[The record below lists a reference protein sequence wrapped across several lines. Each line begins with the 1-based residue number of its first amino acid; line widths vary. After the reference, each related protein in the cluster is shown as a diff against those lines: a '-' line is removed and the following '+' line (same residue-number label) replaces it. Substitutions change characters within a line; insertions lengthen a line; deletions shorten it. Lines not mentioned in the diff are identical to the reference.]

1 MASSAQGHQ
10 RIDEPLYSSRLMR
23 NYAEYIRKFHPNVNM
38 DDILRYAW
46 ITTYELEDQ
55 GHWFSQWQVDRFHE
69 RLKQITGDSK
79 ISRKVG
85 RYVTE
90 SNASGLLR
98 RYALSFMSPGAA
110 YWFVEKIAPHLTRA
124 HTFKSRKIG
133 PNKIE
138 VVATP
143 KPGVYERPYQCENRM
158 GMLEAMAKLFT
169 NKYAR
174 VDHPTC
180 LHAGHDRCRYVI
192 SWERSPSFV
201 WRSLRNRLI
210 LPSLLACFTLVF
222 FVSSMFW
229 TAVIFLFTSIL
240 LSISFYFEH
249 LDNRELSKNIEGQRD
264 AAELLLDQINIRY
277 NEAQLI
283 KEIGQATSMLMDT
296 EKLLKSVVEAIEN
309 RLDFDRGGIWLANQP
324 RTRLVYNVGFGYS
337 EEVEKLLKVTE
348 FRLDHTRSRGVAVQA
363 FRQQRPFLVND
374 IRQIERDLSE
384 KSLAFARKLGAKSF
398 ICVPIVY
405 ERESL
410 GILFVDN
417 VESKRPLSQSDISL
431 LTGVATQVAISLRN
445 AMSYQKLRKSE
456 EGERS
461 LRKLFEK
468 YVPAPIIRQY
478 LDSGEVDLFK
488 GEERSITA
496 MFLDIRGFTSSS
508 ESMEAGD
515 VVSFLNSYFEK
526 CSLIVTKKSGHINK
540 YTGDGFFA
548 VFGAPEPLEQHVIL
562 AFDAAKEIHSMS
574 KKFILEGKE
583 MKIGIGLHKGRAI
596 VGNIGSQTK
605 IEYTAIGDTVNTA
618 ARLQEVTKTYHEF
631 PIIMSRSVWE
641 ALVGHPD
648 HDTIVNLGEQKIR
661 GKKEKLE
668 AFGYFV
674 ETKHSR
680 PHNQGTGA
688 NVLALKKI
696 QTL

>member
-1 MASSAQGHQ
+1 MDPGTPGTK

-23 NYAEYIRKFHPNVNM
+23 NYAEYVKKFHPDVDM
-38 DDILRYAW
+38 DDILNYAW
-46 ITTYELEDQ
+46 MTTYELEDQ

-69 RLKQITGDSK
+69 RLAQITGDSK

-138 VVATP
+138 VVAIP
-143 KPGVYERPYQCENRM
+143 NRGVHEGPCQCENRI
-158 GMLEAMAKLFT
+158 GMLEAMSKLFT
-169 NKYAR
+169 KKYAR
-174 VDHPTC
+174 VEHPTC

-192 SWERSPSFV
+192 TWERSASFV
-201 WRSLRNRLI
+201 WRSLRNRLVI
-210 LPSLLACFTLVF
+210 PSLVACLALLF

-229 TAVIFLFTSIL
+229 TAMIFLFTSL
-240 LSISFYFEH
+240 LLTISFYFEH
-249 LDNRELSKNIEGQRD
+249 LDNRELTKNIEAQRD

-277 NEAQLI
+277 NESQLV

-296 EKLLKSVVEAIEN
+296 DELLKSVVAAIEK

-324 RTRLVYNVGFGYS
+324 RTRLVYHVGFGYS
-337 EEVEKLLKVTE
+337 EEVARLLEATE
-348 FRLDHTRSRGVAVQA
+348 FRLDYARSRGVAVQA

-374 IRQIERDLSE
+374 IRQIETDLSE

-417 VESKRPLSQSDISL
+417 VKSKRPFSQSDISL
-431 LTGVATQVAISLRN
+431 LTGVATQVAICLRN
-445 AMSYQKLRKSE
+445 ALSYQKLRESE

-468 YVPAPIIRQY
+468 YVPAPIIRRY
-478 LDSGEVDLFK
+478 SDSGEVDLFR
-488 GEERSITA
+488 GEEKAITA

-508 ESMEAGD
+508 ESMEAAD

-526 CSLIVTKKSGHINK
+526 CSLIITQKSGHINK

-548 VFGAPEPLEQHVIL
+548 VFGAPEPLKHHVIL

-574 KKFILEGKE
+574 KKFILEGKP
-583 MKIGIGLHKGRAI
+583 MKIGIGLHTGRAI

-618 ARLQEVTKTYHEF
+618 ARLQEVTKIYHEF

-641 ALVGHPD
+641 ALVHHPD
-648 HDTIVNLGEQKIR
+648 HGTIVNLGEQKIR

-668 AFGYFV
+668 AFGYLV
-674 ETKHSR
+674 ATRSR
-680 PHNQGTGA
+680 PHKQGAGA
-688 NVLALKKI
+688 NVVALKKI
-696 QTL
+696 RSM

>member
-1 MASSAQGHQ
+1 MESRTQGK

-23 NYAEYIRKFHPNVNM
+23 NYVEYVRKFHPDVNM
-38 DDILRYAW
+38 DEILRYAW

-69 RLKQITGDSK
+69 RLKQVTGDSK

-90 SNASGLLR
+90 SKASGHLR
-98 RYALSFMSPGAA
+98 RYALSFISPGAA
-110 YWFVEKIAPHLTRA
+110 YWFIEKIAPHLTRA
-124 HTFKSRKIG
+124 HTFKTRRIG

-138 VVATP
+138 VVAAP
-143 KPGVYERPYQCENRM
+143 KPGVHERPYQCENRM
-158 GMLEAMAKLFT
+158 GMLEAMSKLFT

-174 VDHPTC
+174 VEHPTC
-180 LHAGHDRCRYVI
+180 LHAGHDACRYVI
-192 SWERSPSFV
+192 TWDRSPSFV
-201 WRSLRNRLI
+201 WRSLRNRLV
-210 LPSLLACFTLVF
+210 LPSLLFCLGMLF
-222 FVSSMFW
+222 FVSSVFW

-240 LSISFYFEH
+240 LGISFYFEH

-283 KEIGQATSMLMDT
+283 KEIGQATSMLLDVQR
-296 EKLLKSVVEAIEN
+296 LLQAVMEAIEK
-309 RLDFDRGGIWLANQP
+309 RLDFDRGGIWLVSP
-324 RTRLVYNVGFGYS
+324 ERDRLIYKVGFGYHLDI
-337 EEVEKLLKVTE
+337 ERLLTATE
-348 FRLDHTRSRGVAVQA
+348 FRLDKPHSRGIGVQA

-374 IRQIERDLSE
+374 VGNIRKDLSAR
-384 KSLAFARKLGAKSF
+384 SYTFLRKLGTHSF

-410 GILFVDN
+410 GLLSVDN
-417 VESKRPLSQSDISL
+417 LKSKRPLSQSDISL

-445 AMSYQKLRKSE
+445 AISYQKLRQSE

-468 YVPAPIIRQY
+468 YVPAPIIRRY
-478 LDSGEVDLFK
+478 LDSGETDLFK

-526 CSLIVTKKSGHINK
+526 CSLIITQKSGHINK

-548 VFGAPEPLEQHVIL
+548 VFGAPEPVRGHVSF
-562 AFDAAKEIHSMS
+562 AFETARELLDIS
-574 KKFILEGKE
+574 KRFILEGRA
-583 MKIGIGLHKGRAI
+583 MKIGIGLHTGRAI

-618 ARLQEVTKTYHEF
+618 ARLQEVSKTYHEF

-641 ALVGHPD
+641 ALLDHPD
-648 HDTIVNLGEQKIR
+648 HSTIVNLGEQKIR

-674 ETKHSR
+674 ATKHSR
-680 PHNQGTGA
+680 PHKRGTGA
-688 NVLALKKI
+688 NVVALKKI
-696 QTL
+696 RTV